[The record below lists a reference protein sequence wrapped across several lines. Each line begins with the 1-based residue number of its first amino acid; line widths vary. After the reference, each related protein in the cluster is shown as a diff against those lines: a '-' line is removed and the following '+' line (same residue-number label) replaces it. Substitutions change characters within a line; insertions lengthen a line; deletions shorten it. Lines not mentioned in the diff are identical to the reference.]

1 MTAAHQI
8 AADTSK
14 PAMKRTVT
22 ALTISALAWL
32 AVSTAS
38 AQAPRKPPTPAQA
51 IRGNFANLNKE
62 VLAMAKDFPEDK
74 YDYRPGKDVRS
85 FGEVII
91 HIVSGNVFGAKAGK
105 GENVKWDELDPK
117 DYKTKAEMVAAL
129 EKSIDDATATLK
141 AAPDDKFKETLFPWM
156 AVIEHEA
163 EHFGQL
169 NAYYRVNGLV
179 PPQSRPQPKSN
190 E

>member
-1 MTAAHQI
+1 M
-8 AADTSK
+8 
-14 PAMKRTVT
+14 M
-22 ALTISALAWL
+22 ALSVSALAL
-32 AVSTAS
+32 LVAS
-38 AQAPRKPPTPAQA
+38 AAPAQEQRKPPTPSQA
-51 IRGNFANLNKE
+51 IRGSFANLNKE

-91 HIVSGNVFGAKAGK
+91 HIVSGNAFAAKAGR
-105 GENVKWDELDPK
+105 GEKAQWDELDAK

-129 EKSIDDATATLK
+129 EKSIDDASATLK
-141 AAPDDKFKETLFPWM
+141 ATPDEKFATTLFPWM

-179 PPQSRPQPKSN
+179 PPQSRPHQKSN
-190 E
+190 Y